1 MWWSRKYGSKS
12 RYEGLTEP
20 RITPKIESLRYQE
33 TDLSVTEVGKYGRQ
47 ANLIQKHL
55 LGQQAKSTVQEE
67 EMYDWRY
74 DLGITDVE
82 ELRLI
87 TEFFSRTRERYLDQ
101 QEQEW

>member
-1 MWWSRKYGSKS
+1 M
-12 RYEGLTEP
+12 
-20 RITPKIESLRYQE
+20 
-33 TDLSVTEVGKYGRQ
+33 
-47 ANLIQKHL
+47 
-55 LGQQAKSTVQEE
+55 QEE

-87 TEFFSRTRERYLDQ
+87 PEFFSRMREWYLDQ